1 MMFLANKCCIFTF
14 LFYFLG
20 ALSLRIGLL
29 GLLNVSEIIEIYI
42 EVLSY
47 FIVF

>member
-1 MMFLANKCCIFTF
+1 MTLWAKCYIFTF

-29 GLLNVSEIIEIYI
+29 WFLNAIEIFEIYI

-47 FIVF
+47 FTVF